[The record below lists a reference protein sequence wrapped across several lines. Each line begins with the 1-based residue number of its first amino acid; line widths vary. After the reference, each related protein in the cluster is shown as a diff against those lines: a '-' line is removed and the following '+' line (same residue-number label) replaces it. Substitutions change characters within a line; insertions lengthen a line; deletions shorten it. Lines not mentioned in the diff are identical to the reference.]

1 MEKRRLS
8 KSSKTNSMKKAII
21 LSMSAIILICAG
33 GAIGR
38 YVIPAQAKASAT
50 DLYQRDSMAQV
61 LTDSIA
67 SYQTRS
73 QRKTAEYI
81 AFMQTAI
88 DRVVSKYGED
98 GIAKADIE
106 KWRQS
111 IEDAKAGRLDEQIR
125 TAWHVETMK
134 RQIEILKSIR

>member
-1 MEKRRLS
+1 
-8 KSSKTNSMKKAII
+8 MKKAII
-21 LSMSAIILICAG
+21 FSLSAILLFCAG

-38 YVIPAQAKASAT
+38 YVIPVQAKTSAT
-50 DLYQRDSMAQV
+50 DLHKRDSMVQV

-67 SYQTRS
+67 SYEARS
-73 QRKTAEYI
+73 QSETTEYI
-81 AFMQTAI
+81 AFTQAAI
-88 DRVVSKYGED
+88 DRVVSRYGED

-111 IEDAKAGRLDEQIR
+111 IEDAKAGQLDEQIR

>member
-1 MEKRRLS
+1 
-8 KSSKTNSMKKAII
+8 MKKATI
-21 LSMSAIILICAG
+21 LSLSAILLFCAG

-38 YVIPAQAKASAT
+38 YVIPAQAKTSAT
-50 DLYQRDSMAQV
+50 DLHRRDSMVQV

-67 SYQTRS
+67 SYQARS
-73 QRKTAEYI
+73 QSETVEYI
-81 AFMQTAI
+81 TFMQTAI